1 MTRTSAGIRR
11 GAGRLCLLACIAGL
25 AASTTQQAQS
35 AAPELAVALSELEQ
49 RSADAGSDAL
59 LLMRGDEV
67 VLERHGRE
75 GDRAIELMSVTKSV
89 VAMAVGCLLQEGK
102 LDSLDAPIHRWYPEW
117 KQGRKQQISLRMLMD
132 HSSGLQNDPRAHAEV
147 YPAPDGVQL
156 ALAAELDSAPGERF
170 AYNNKATNLIAGVVE
185 RAAGEPLDV
194 LAQRC
199 LFAPLGIRD
208 VVWERDPAGHP
219 RVMAGLSMRA
229 RDLAALG
236 RLLLDDGLH
245 RDQRL
250 LPPGYAAQL
259 FAASKASSESGLLWW
274 RVPAYLR
281 YHVDPAHR
289 QQAITRGAPAE
300 LVNALAPL
308 DGRSFDSQ
316 AALMQAL
323 SDTLGADW
331 QTRWAQGLRASGLGP
346 AALFRVEVGP
356 IVGYAADGY
365 LGQSLVLVPEVGLVA
380 VRQIVS
386 RPDHSEA
393 QNFADFRGRVLTVA
407 QALRTSQ

>member
-1 MTRTSAGIRR
+1 MTGKSRAKRK
-11 GAGRLCLLACIAGL
+11 GAARLCLLACIAGL
-25 AASTTQQAQS
+25 S
-35 AAPELAVALSELEQ
+35 AAAGLQARPAGDALSAAL
-49 RSADAGSDAL
+49 ADIERGSVEAGSDAL
-59 LLMRGDEV
+59 LLMHGDQ
-67 VLERHGRE
+67 VLLQHHGPE
-75 GDRAIELMSVTKSV
+75 GERAIELMSVTKSV
-89 VAMAVGCLLQEGK
+89 VAMAVGCLLQEGR

-117 KQGRKQQISLRMLMD
+117 KQGRKRQISLRMLMD

-185 RAAGEPLDV
+185 RAAGEPLDA

-199 LFAPLGIRD
+199 LFEPLGITD
-208 VVWERDPAGHP
+208 FAWERDPAGHP

-236 RLLLDDGLH
+236 RLLLDDGV
-245 RDQRL
+245 RGDRRL
-250 LPPGYAAQL
+250 LPAGYAAQL
-259 FAASKASSESGLLWW
+259 FTASSASTESGLLWW

-281 YHVDPAHR
+281 YHVDPVHR
-289 QQAITRGAPAE
+289 QQAVARGAPAE

-316 AALMQAL
+316 GALMQAL
-323 SDTLGADW
+323 AETLGPDW

-356 IVGYAADGY
+356 ILGYAAEGW
-365 LGQSLVLVPEVGLVA
+365 LGQALVLVPDADLVA
-380 VRQIVS
+380 VRQIAS
-386 RPDHSEA
+386 QPDHADA
-393 QNFADFRGRVLTVA
+393 QNFPDFRRQVLAVA
-407 QALRTSQ
+407 QALQSQP

>member
-1 MTRTSAGIRR
+1 MTGTSPHMRR
-11 GAGRLCLLACIAGL
+11 ATGRSRLLACIVG
-25 AASTTQQAQS
+25 
-35 AAPELAVALSELEQ
+35 LAVAAAVQARPAGPGLEAALSALEQ
-49 RSADAGSDAL
+49 RSTEAASDAL
-59 LLMRGDEV
+59 LLMRGDA
-67 VLERHGRE
+67 VLLQRHAAGGE
-75 GDRAIELMSVTKSV
+75 RAIELMSATKSV
-89 VAMAVGCLLQEGK
+89 VAMAVGCLLHEGR

-132 HSSGLQNDPRAHAEV
+132 HSSGLQNDPRAHAEI

-185 RAAGEPLDV
+185 RAAGEPLDA

-199 LFAPLGIRD
+199 LFDPLGIAD
-208 VVWERDPAGHP
+208 IQWERDQAGHP

-229 RDLAALG
+229 SDLAALG
-236 RLLLDDGLH
+236 RLLLDDGRH
-245 RDQRL
+245 GDRRL
-250 LPPGYAAQL
+250 LPEGYAAQL
-259 FAASKASSESGLLWW
+259 FAASSASTESGLLWW

-289 QQAITRGAPAE
+289 QQAIARGAPAE

-308 DGRSFDSQ
+308 DGHSYEDQ
-316 AALMQAL
+316 GALMQAL
-323 SDTLGADW
+323 AETLGPEW

-356 IVGYAADGY
+356 IVAYAAEGY
-365 LGQSLVLVPEVGLVA
+365 LGQALVLVPDADLVA
-380 VRQIVS
+380 VRQIAS
-386 RPDHSEA
+386 RPDHTDA
-393 QNFADFRGRVLTVA
+393 RNFADFRRQVLAVA
-407 QALRTSQ
+407 QALQTQP